1 MHVHCIWI
9 FLSLIC
15 VNWTRTENREKNKRE
30 REEERWVGG
39 DGAYG
44 CSLGEL
50 SNRQHETFQTS
61 LYIGAKNQ
69 VLIP

>member
-1 MHVHCIWI
+1 MEK
-9 FLSLIC
+9 
-15 VNWTRTENREKNKRE
+15 RTRE
-30 REEERWVGG
+30 RGEERWVGG

-44 CSLGEL
+44 YSLGEL